1 MKIKPL
7 THFTKDGKEIII
19 RQAEEGDAAKL
30 IALKKGYLKNST
42 SIPMLVSEYK
52 NDQQMEKDLIHRFIT
67 ERNSLLLVA
76 EHNDTIIGNIDIIG
90 SQRKK
95 MFHTGVVGMGIAN
108 GWRNMSIGSYLMETA
123 LNWTLNSSHL
133 SVIWLEVYSDNKG
146 GIKLYEKFGFEPC
159 GLIKNFFME
168 ENPVDKITMVK
179 YL

>member
-19 RQAEEGDAAKL
+19 RQAQESDAAKL

-42 SIPMLVSEYK
+42 SIPMFEHEYK
-52 NDQQMEKDLIHRFIT
+52 NDLYMEKDLINRFIT
-67 ERNSLLLVA
+67 EQNSLLLVA
-76 EHNDTIIGNIDIIG
+76 EYNDTIIGNIDVLG

-95 MFHTGVVGMGIAN
+95 MSHTGMIGMGIAN
-108 GWRNMSIGSYLMETA
+108 GWRNKRIGSYLMEGALYWA
-123 LNWTLNSSHL
+123 LNKSVL
-133 SVIWLEVYSDNKG
+133 SVIWLEVYSNNNG

-159 GLIKNFFME
+159 GFIKNFFME
-168 ENPVDKITMVK
+168 ENPVDKMTMVK